1 MVSQDDQYPD
11 FPKLECSACG
21 ERFDVPRAWV
31 TIPGL
36 GNQIIINWTDGEV
49 LMKAH
54 HQNHND
60 ELLYGIEN
68 LLREDAQRRGR

>member
-1 MVSQDDQYPD
+1 MVSQKDDYPE

-21 ERFDVPRAWV
+21 ERFEVPRAWIS
-31 TIPGL
+31 IPGL

-54 HQNHND
+54 HQFHND
-60 ELLYGIEN
+60 ELIQGVEGY
-68 LLREDAQRRGR
+68 LRAQSR